1 MRRRERRREGETKI
15 EAGTEKV
22 EGRGRRRDWRGLAE
36 AADGKGMGG
45 ARRVEAKEGGKGKE
59 GVKSAR
65 EPSVLRGGFYCRF
78 LLAE

>member
-1 MRRRERRREGETKI
+1 MRSRERKREGETKI
-15 EAGTEKV
+15 EAGTPV

-36 AADGKGMGG
+36 AADGKGMGVG
-45 ARRVEAKEGGKGKE
+45 QKSGGGKGGKGKE

>member
-45 ARRVEAKEGGKGKE
+45 ARRVEAGREG
-59 GVKSAR
+59 
-65 EPSVLRGGFYCRF
+65 RGRRG
-78 LLAE
+78 

>member
-1 MRRRERRREGETKI
+1 M
-15 EAGTEKV
+15 

-45 ARRVEAKEGGKGKE
+45 GQKSGGGKGGKGKE